1 MNMYKN
7 KKTPRNIFIV
17 SFFTAMS
24 RLLGLVRDML
34 FSRVIGISY
43 VADAFFLALRIPNI
57 FRRITSEGAFA
68 ASFIPIFSRD
78 FLKNRN
84 KSINFAESILFY
96 MIVTITVSV
105 LLAQILM
112 PLLIYL
118 LAGGFS
124 ENQTKL
130 DIAVSYSRLTLPYI
144 IFISLSSLGSAIINN
159 QGKFFV
165 TSLAPIFLNIFL
177 ITALLFPDL
186 SIIDRGFLLSFAV
199 SISGLVHF
207 LLIFYILKKQ
217 NFSLRFIRKKRD
229 KSLRDFSNLAWPQ
242 TISGFAVQFN
252 ILISGFISSFKE
264 GGISVLY
271 YAERLYQLPLAL
283 IGISIGTVILPHLA
297 SLNINKQKEEIKNL
311 INSTLKFTLVL
322 IIPATF
328 GLIVLSEIVV
338 SVIYE
343 YGVFGKNEVSIVSN
357 VLIGFSIGLPAFV
370 LIRIFSSV
378 FYSMSDTR
386 RPLRYSLFAISVNI
400 VLSIFL
406 FINYGVVGIAYAT
419 SFSAWIHALI
429 FYIKLRELSLVFF
442 TKDTLFDFI
451 KIIFCST
458 LMSLLINFLITNI
471 NLSYPVIT
479 LVILVLIGIVTYLL
493 FLFLVGLYRKDDI
506 KTFIKDF

>member
-96 MIVTITVSV
+96 MIVTITVLV

-130 DIAVSYSRLTLPYI
+130 DIAISYSRLTLPYI

-177 ITALLFPDL
+177 IMALLFPDL
-186 SIIDRGFLLSFAV
+186 NIIDRGFLLSFAV

-264 GGISVLY
+264 GGISILY

-297 SLNINKQKEEIKNL
+297 SLNINKQKEEIKSL
-311 INSTLKFTLVL
+311 INNTLKFALVL

-338 SVIYE
+338 SVIY
-343 YGVFGKNEVSIVSN
+343 
-357 VLIGFSIGLPAFV
+357 
-370 LIRIFSSV
+370 
-378 FYSMSDTR
+378 
-386 RPLRYSLFAISVNI
+386 
-400 VLSIFL
+400 
-406 FINYGVVGIAYAT
+406 
-419 SFSAWIHALI
+419 
-429 FYIKLRELSLVFF
+429 LSL
-442 TKDTLFDFI
+442 I
-451 KIIFCST
+451 HI
-458 LMSLLINFLITNI
+458 
-471 NLSYPVIT
+471 
-479 LVILVLIGIVTYLL
+479 
-493 FLFLVGLYRKDDI
+493 
-506 KTFIKDF
+506 